1 LAIRVREYAS
11 LEPENG
17 GTMKRRVLLFVSAL
31 LMVLTVAAAAQA
43 QVTPLRPAPTPEDTD
58 SVLILHGAFT
68 YPGYWW
74 DHTDLTVAVQA
85 HPNVAEES
93 LAAVR
98 QAITDWDYALRL
110 EFDGLITFTDV
121 TDDLTAKHKADI
133 VLHYN
138 PTAGGT
144 VFGGYAVCG
153 SNKNTCPNVI
163 VRSDL
168 PPSLGLDPYSPQY
181 LYYVTMHELGHA
193 LGLGHGEPLLES
205 TDLMGYGWNRTN
217 QIVPVLS
224 YCDLEGIAVVF
235 AWALE
240 GGQFDDLEQQGARI
254 LETDADV
261 DGA

>member
-1 LAIRVREYAS
+1 
-11 LEPENG
+11 
-17 GTMKRRVLLFVSAL
+17 MKRVLLLFAASILVLTFTAASAL
-31 LMVLTVAAAAQA
+31 A
-43 QVTPLRPAPTPEDTD
+43 QVDPLRPAPTPADTE

-85 HPNVAEES
+85 HPNVDEES

-98 QAITDWDYALRL
+98 QAIADWDYALRQ
-110 EFDGLITFTDV
+110 EFGGLITLTDV
-121 TDDLTAKHKADI
+121 TDTYTAKHKADI

-144 VFGGYAVCG
+144 VFGGYAICG
-153 SNKNTCPNVI
+153 QHTCPNVI

-193 LGLGHGEPLLES
+193 LGLGHAEPLLES

-217 QIVPVLS
+217 GIVPTLS
-224 YCDLEGIAVVF
+224 ECDLAGIAVVF
-235 AWALE
+235 AWAL
-240 GGQFDDLEQQGARI
+240 QG
-254 LETDADV
+254 V
-261 DGA
+261 DPYAPTVPRVYC